1 MFKSSH
7 HDKNHKWDSDYKD
20 HDSKKWDEQYGGDHH
35 KGSHDWKD
43 TSCNDSWEDKSSQHH
58 WEDKSYQ
65 HEDHCHQN
73 RDDSSWDHSGGYGG
87 HGSH

>member
-7 HDKNHKWDSDYKD
+7 HDKDKWDSKHENHEKHKYED
-20 HDSKKWDEQYGGDHH
+20 QYGGQHH
-35 KGSHDWKD
+35 KGHDEWKD
-43 TSCNDSWEDKSSQHH
+43 TSCNDSWDDKSMYHH

-65 HEDHCHQN
+65 HQDNCHPH
-73 RDDSSWDHSGGYGG
+73 RDESSWDSSGGYGG

>member
-7 HDKNHKWDSDYKD
+7 HDKHK
-20 HDSKKWDEQYGGDHH
+20 HDSNYSEHDKHKYEEQYGQHH
-35 KGSHDWKD
+35 KGSDDWKD
-43 TSCNDSWEDKSSQHH
+43 TSCHDSWDDKSTYHH

-65 HEDHCHQN
+65 HQDNCHPH
-73 RDDSSWDHSGGYGG
+73 RDESSWDNSGGYGG